1 MARFFI
7 AGTNF
12 PNGRAI
18 IRGRDADHI
27 RVLRLRAGD
36 DIVICDGAGRDYKCR
51 LVQTLEHEAVAE
63 VIEVVPCKAEPTVRT
78 TVFAGLPKGERSDF
92 LVQKCTEAGAAE
104 IVFFSC
110 TRCVAKAVNME
121 KKLER
126 WQRIAEEAAKQSGR
140 GIIPQVRYEADF
152 VAVLNG
158 ALHTDLPLFMYETG
172 ERERVFA
179 PWGDMEAEMRR
190 AGIPLYALES
200 GDPVSAFDVVAF
212 SLGYEMAYPAVLNML
227 DLAGIPLRSADR
239 PELTPL
245 VIAGGTACSNPEP
258 MAPFFDLMI
267 IGEGEEV
274 NNEVLALFR
283 QARQAGWSKTQFLE
297 TAAKIQGVLIPS
309 FYVPHWNP
317 DGTLHDLTPTH
328 GAPARVTKRIIQD
341 LDACYYPTD
350 PIVPST
356 EIVHDR
362 VNVELFRGCIRG
374 CRFCQAGYVYRP
386 VRPRK
391 PETIIRQGIESLKNT
406 GYQEATLL
414 SLSSSDYRP
423 LDEVCDG
430 LLEYCEPRSMSL
442 ALPSLRADNFSM
454 DIMSRLQKVRKGGL
468 TFAPEAGT
476 QRLRDAINKNVRE
489 EDLLHSCQVA
499 FEGGWNG
506 IKLYFMLGLPTETD
520 EDVLGIAELANQVLH
535 TWRMHATN
543 KARGVRITVSTSCFV
558 PKPHSPFQWEAQ
570 VTMDEYKRKVSLLR
584 ENIKAKNVT
593 YNWHD
598 PDTSFVE
605 AVLSR
610 GDRRIADV
618 IEEVWRRGGKLEAWG
633 DYFSFDRWMTAMDA
647 CGVDPMFYAC
657 RERGKDEFLPWDI
670 VDMGVRRAHLWHER
684 EQAYKAEL
692 SPDCRKQCTGC
703 GALALMTEG
712 GKCDA

>member
-1 MARFFI
+1 MDQRLERILPRVQKPARYT
-7 AGTNF
+7 G
-12 PNGRAI
+12 GEYRQI
-18 IRGRDADHI
+18 IKDKAEVD
-27 RVLRLRAGD
+27 LRLAFCFP
-36 DIVICDGAGRDYKCR
+36 DIY
-51 LVQTLEHEAVAE
+51 
-63 VIEVVPCKAEPTVRT
+63 
-78 TVFAGLPKGERSDF
+78 
-92 LVQKCTEAGAAE
+92 E
-104 IVFFSC
+104 IGMS
-110 TRCVAKAVNME
+110 NIGM
-121 KKLER
+121 
-126 WQRIAEEAAKQSGR
+126 RILYATMNQMPG
-140 GIIPQVRYEADF
+140 VWC
-152 VAVLNG
+152 
-158 ALHTDLPLFMYETG
+158 
-172 ERERVFA
+172 ERVFA
-179 PWGDMEAEMRR
+179 PWGAMEAEMRR

-200 GDPVSAFDVVAF
+200 GDPVSEFDVVAF

-283 QARQAGWSKTQFLE
+283 QAQQAGWSKTRFLE

-341 LDACYYPTD
+341 LGACYYPTD

-506 IKLYFMLGLPTETD
+506 VKLYFMLGLPTETD

-558 PKPHSPFQWEAQ
+558 PKPHSPFQWETQ
-570 VTMDEYKRKVSLLR
+570 VTMDEYKRKVQLLR
-584 ENIKAKNVT
+584 ESIRAKSVT

-633 DYFSFDRWMTAMDA
+633 DYFSFDRWMAAMDA

-670 VDMGVRRAHLWHER
+670 VNMGVRRAHLWHER

-692 SPDCRKQCTGC
+692 SPDCRRQCTGC

>member
-1 MARFFI
+1 MDQRLERILPRVQKPARYT
-7 AGTNF
+7 G
-12 PNGRAI
+12 GEYRQI
-18 IRGRDADHI
+18 IKDKAEVD
-27 RVLRLRAGD
+27 LRLAFCFP
-36 DIVICDGAGRDYKCR
+36 DIY
-51 LVQTLEHEAVAE
+51 
-63 VIEVVPCKAEPTVRT
+63 
-78 TVFAGLPKGERSDF
+78 
-92 LVQKCTEAGAAE
+92 E
-104 IVFFSC
+104 IGMS
-110 TRCVAKAVNME
+110 NIGM
-121 KKLER
+121 
-126 WQRIAEEAAKQSGR
+126 RILYATMNQMPG
-140 GIIPQVRYEADF
+140 VWC
-152 VAVLNG
+152 
-158 ALHTDLPLFMYETG
+158 
-172 ERERVFA
+172 ERVFA

-245 VIAGGTACSNPEP
+245 VMAGGTACSNPEP

-274 NNEVLALFR
+274 NNEVLELFR
-283 QARQAGWSKTQFLE
+283 QARKSGWSKTQFLE
-297 TAAKIQGVLIPS
+297 AAAKIQGVLVPS

-341 LDACYYPTD
+341 LDACYYPTV

-374 CRFCQAGYVYRP
+374 CRFCQAGYVYRQ

-391 PETIIRQGIESLKNT
+391 PETIVRLGIESFQNT

-489 EDLLHSCQVA
+489 EDLLHSCRVA

-535 TWRMHATN
+535 TWRMYATN

-558 PKPHSPFQWEAQ
+558 PKPHSPFQWEQQ
-570 VTMDEYKRKVSLLR
+570 VTMDEYKRKVNLLR

-633 DYFSFDRWMTAMDA
+633 DYFSFERWMSAMDA
-647 CGVDPMFYAC
+647 CGVDPMRYAC

-703 GALALMTEG
+703 GALSLMTEG

>member
-1 MARFFI
+1 MDQRLERILPRVQKPARYT
-7 AGTNF
+7 G
-12 PNGRAI
+12 GEYRQI
-18 IRGRDADHI
+18 IKDKAEVD
-27 RVLRLRAGD
+27 LRLAFCFP
-36 DIVICDGAGRDYKCR
+36 DIYEIGMSNIGMRILYATMN
-51 LVQTLEHEAVAE
+51 Q
-63 VIEVVPCKAEPTVRT
+63 VPGVWC
-78 TVFAGLPKGERSDF
+78 
-92 LVQKCTEAGAAE
+92 
-104 IVFFSC
+104 
-110 TRCVAKAVNME
+110 
-121 KKLER
+121 
-126 WQRIAEEAAKQSGR
+126 
-140 GIIPQVRYEADF
+140 
-152 VAVLNG
+152 
-158 ALHTDLPLFMYETG
+158 
-172 ERERVFA
+172 ERVFA

-274 NNEVLALFR
+274 NNEVLVLFR
-283 QARQAGWSKTQFLE
+283 QAQQAGWSKTQFLE
-297 TAAKIQGVLIPS
+297 TAAKIRGVLIPS

-341 LDACYYPTD
+341 LDACYYPID

-506 IKLYFMLGLPTETD
+506 VKLYFMLGLPTETD

-570 VTMDEYKRKVSLLR
+570 VTMDEYKRKVNLLR

>member
-1 MARFFI
+1 MDQRLERILPRVQKPARYT
-7 AGTNF
+7 GGEYNQ
-12 PNGRAI
+12 I
-18 IRGRDADHI
+18 IKD
-27 RVLRLRAGD
+27 
-36 DIVICDGAGRDYKCR
+36 K
-51 LVQTLEHEAVAE
+51 AE
-63 VIEVVPCKAEPTVRT
+63 VNLRMAFCFPDIY
-78 TVFAGLPKGERSDF
+78 
-92 LVQKCTEAGAAE
+92 E
-104 IVFFSC
+104 IGMS
-110 TRCVAKAVNME
+110 NIGM
-121 KKLER
+121 
-126 WQRIAEEAAKQSGR
+126 RILYHVMNRMPG
-140 GIIPQVRYEADF
+140 VWC
-152 VAVLNG
+152 
-158 ALHTDLPLFMYETG
+158 
-172 ERERVFA
+172 ERVFA
-179 PWGDMEAEMRR
+179 PWGDMEQEMRA

-200 GDPVSAFDVVAF
+200 GDPVSEFDVLGF
-212 SLGYEMAYPAVLNML
+212 SIGYEMAYPAVLNML

-239 PELTPL
+239 PELVPL
-245 VIAGGTACSNPEP
+245 VFAGGTSCCNPEP
-258 MAPFFDLMI
+258 MAPFLDLMV

-274 NNEVLALFR
+274 NCELLELFR
-283 QARQAGWSKTQFLE
+283 TARDAGWDKQRFLI
-297 TAAKIQGVLIPS
+297 AAAQIPGI
-309 FYVPHWNP
+309 YVPSLYEPHYHE
-317 DGTLHDLTPTH
+317 DGTLLDITPAH
-328 GAPARVTKRIIQD
+328 GAPARVTKRIIED
-341 LDACYYPTD
+341 LDACDYPTD

-362 VNVELFRGCIRG
+362 VNLELFRGCIRG

-391 PETIIRQGIESLKNT
+391 PETIVRQGIESLKNT

-423 LDEVCDG
+423 LPEICDG
-430 LLEYCEPRSMSL
+430 LLEYCEGRSISL
-442 ALPSLRADNFSM
+442 SLPSLRADNFSM
-454 DIMSRLQKVRKGGL
+454 EIMSRLQKVRKGGL

-489 EDLLHSCQVA
+489 EDLLHSCRVA

-506 IKLYFMLGLPTETD
+506 VKLYFMLGLPTETD

-535 TWRMHATN
+535 TWRMYAKN

-570 VTMDEYKRKVSLLR
+570 VTMDEYRRRVQLLR
-584 ENIKAKNVT
+584 DNMKAKNVT

-598 PDTSFVE
+598 PETSYIE

-618 IEEVWRRGGKLEAWG
+618 IETVWRSGGALEAWS
-633 DYFSFDRWMTAMDA
+633 DYFSFERWTDAFAA
-647 CGVDPMFYAC
+647 CGVDPAFYAC
-657 RERGKDEFLPWDI
+657 RERGKDEFMPWNVI
-670 VDMGVRRAHLWHER
+670 DMGVTRRHLWHER

-703 GALALMTEG
+703 GALSLMTKG

>member
-1 MARFFI
+1 MDQRLERILPRVQKPARYT
-7 AGTNF
+7 G
-12 PNGRAI
+12 GEYRQI
-18 IRGRDADHI
+18 IKDKAEVD
-27 RVLRLRAGD
+27 LRLAFCFP
-36 DIVICDGAGRDYKCR
+36 DIY
-51 LVQTLEHEAVAE
+51 
-63 VIEVVPCKAEPTVRT
+63 
-78 TVFAGLPKGERSDF
+78 
-92 LVQKCTEAGAAE
+92 E
-104 IVFFSC
+104 IGMS
-110 TRCVAKAVNME
+110 NIGM
-121 KKLER
+121 
-126 WQRIAEEAAKQSGR
+126 RILYATMNQMPG
-140 GIIPQVRYEADF
+140 VWC
-152 VAVLNG
+152 
-158 ALHTDLPLFMYETG
+158 
-172 ERERVFA
+172 ERVFA
-179 PWGDMEAEMRR
+179 PWGDMEQEMRK

-200 GDPVSAFDVVAF
+200 GDPVSDFDVVAF

-245 VIAGGTACSNPEP
+245 VMAGGTACSNPEP

-274 NNEVLALFR
+274 NNEVLELFR
-283 QARQAGWSKTQFLE
+283 QARKSGWSKTQFLE
-297 TAAKIQGVLIPS
+297 TAAKIQGVLVPS

-328 GAPARVTKRIIQD
+328 GAPARVTKHIIQD

-391 PETIIRQGIESLKNT
+391 PETIICQGIESLKNT

-489 EDLLHSCQVA
+489 EDLLHSCRVA

-535 TWRMHATN
+535 TWRMYATN

-558 PKPHSPFQWEAQ
+558 PKPHSPFQWEQQ
-570 VTMDEYKRKVSLLR
+570 VTMDEYKRKVNLLR
-584 ENIKAKNVT
+584 ENIKARNVT

-610 GDRRIADV
+610 GDRRMADV
-618 IEEVWRRGGKLEAWG
+618 IEEVCRRGGKLEAWG
-633 DYFSFDRWMTAMDA
+633 DYFSFERWMSAMDA
-647 CGVDPMFYAC
+647 CGVDPMRYAC

-703 GALALMTEG
+703 GALSLMTEG

>member
-1 MARFFI
+1 MDQRLERILPRVQKPARYT
-7 AGTNF
+7 G
-12 PNGRAI
+12 GEYRQI
-18 IRGRDADHI
+18 IKDKAEVD
-27 RVLRLRAGD
+27 LRLAFCFP
-36 DIVICDGAGRDYKCR
+36 DIY
-51 LVQTLEHEAVAE
+51 
-63 VIEVVPCKAEPTVRT
+63 
-78 TVFAGLPKGERSDF
+78 
-92 LVQKCTEAGAAE
+92 E
-104 IVFFSC
+104 IGMS
-110 TRCVAKAVNME
+110 NIGM
-121 KKLER
+121 
-126 WQRIAEEAAKQSGR
+126 RILYATMNQMPG
-140 GIIPQVRYEADF
+140 VWC
-152 VAVLNG
+152 
-158 ALHTDLPLFMYETG
+158 
-172 ERERVFA
+172 ERVFA
-179 PWGDMEAEMRR
+179 PWGDMEQEMRK

-200 GDPVSAFDVVAF
+200 GDPVSDFDVVAF

-245 VIAGGTACSNPEP
+245 VMAGGTACSNPEP

-274 NNEVLALFR
+274 NNEVLELFR
-283 QARQAGWSKTQFLE
+283 QAQKSGWSKTQFLE
-297 TAAKIQGVLIPS
+297 AAAKIQGVLVPS

-328 GAPARVTKRIIQD
+328 GAPARVTKRIIQY
-341 LDACYYPTD
+341 LDACYYPTN

-489 EDLLHSCQVA
+489 EDLLHSCRVA

-535 TWRMHATN
+535 TWRMYATN

-558 PKPHSPFQWEAQ
+558 PKPHSPFQWEQQ
-570 VTMDEYKRKVSLLR
+570 VTMDEYKRKVNLLR

-633 DYFSFDRWMTAMDA
+633 DYFSFERWMSAMDA
-647 CGVDPMFYAC
+647 CGVDPMRYAC

-703 GALALMTEG
+703 GALSLMTEG